1 MDKEGLWFQ
10 LSGETSKDVDHD
22 WNQNGPGSAAFD
34 SLQLVFVQLEDL
46 RFAVAFSHGFDACE
60 LSE

>member
-10 LSGETSKDVDHD
+10 LLGEASKDVDHD

-34 SLQLVFVQLEDL
+34 SLQLVFVQLEDV
-46 RFAVAFSHGFDACE
+46 RFAVVFRHGFDARE